1 MSNSLL
7 NSSRLIL
14 NDFCSVHDVP
24 PMPDSASEQLPQRI
38 ESPPRAVLPL
48 KGFQAFDAVFR
59 HGARFAY
66 RGVTAF
72 VLFEDVLAKAQ
83 KSSPEDHALQ
93 NIYAHY
99 QRYSS
104 RSTSND
110 EASHALLVGVSA
122 KRRTRPAVMRNRIK
136 RLLRTSIHQTIQR
149 EGQRS
154 RGIAAMVL
162 ICNIIPEKPSLL
174 MLDEIAP
181 LVRRIIQNADKYYSS
196 RHGNSNAAKEKL

>member
-1 MSNSLL
+1 
-7 NSSRLIL
+7 
-14 NDFCSVHDVP
+14 
-24 PMPDSASEQLPQRI
+24 MPDSALEQLPLRPV
-38 ESPPRAVLPL
+38 SPPRAVVPL

-72 VLFEDVLAKAQ
+72 VLFDDVLAKAQ
-83 KSSPEDHALQ
+83 KSSPDDHALQ
-93 NIYAHY
+93 HISANY
-99 QRYSS
+99 QQHSS
-104 RSTSND
+104 VITGND
-110 EASHALLVGVSA
+110 TLSHALLVGVSA

-149 EGQRS
+149 EGQLS

-174 MLDEIAP
+174 VLDEIAP
-181 LVRRIIQNADKYYSS
+181 LVGRIVQNADKYYSS